1 MAKYICGYKIDLK
14 FLYIFG
20 NLRTY
25 YGNDRYC
32 EYGNS
37 WILFQLRVSEMV
49 MVRKE
54 MYVYGKESMQKW
66 NAD

>member
-1 MAKYICGYKIDLK
+1 MTDIVNMEVAG
-14 FLYIFG
+14 F
-20 NLRTY
+20 
-25 YGNDRYC
+25 
-32 EYGNS
+32 
-37 WILFQLRVSEMV
+37 LFQLRVSEMV